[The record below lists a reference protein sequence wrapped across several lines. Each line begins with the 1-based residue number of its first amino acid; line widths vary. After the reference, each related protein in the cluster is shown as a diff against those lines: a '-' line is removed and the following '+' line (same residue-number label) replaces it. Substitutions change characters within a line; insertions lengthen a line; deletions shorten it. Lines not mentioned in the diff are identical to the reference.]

1 MKKKL
6 IGAVAFTA
14 LAGLLTFGFNSELE
28 AKKAP
33 YDCRNG
39 TTKGN
44 KTLGICYGSG
54 GDCHRCL
61 IF

>member
-1 MKKKL
+1 MRKRI

-14 LAGLLTFGFNSELE
+14 FAALLTFGFNSELE

-33 YDCRNG
+33 YDCKNG
-39 TTKGN
+39 WSDGN

-54 GDCHRCL
+54 PDCYRCK